1 MNVLLM
7 ARIIAK
13 TGVGNH
19 VKQLSEELANQGH
32 SVWVVAS
39 TNEMNV
45 GKQMFGGGCRL
56 YALNCAQRTLLG
68 SMIV

>member
-32 SVWVVAS
+32 SV
-39 TNEMNV
+39 
-45 GKQMFGGGCRL
+45 
-56 YALNCAQRTLLG
+56 
-68 SMIV
+68 